1 MAVAELAG
9 THITRT
15 PDTKV
20 TVTAKKTVEVH
31 TGRTTTQHQAEAAPA
46 ATAAGAASGHKPE
59 SITAMNEAL
68 VKSVTKN
75 EVLEIIRVLGY
86 QAIPKNDE
94 EFGEVIFSSSDGIC
108 WNIYLGHFGPFFE
121 EIIITLFSTTK
132 TTPFENINIWNLNNF
147 SLASL
152 EIDNETNQ
160 VLRKPDGTYSV
171 AFSTRINL
179 EGGVTIDHIHSRFYE
194 WIREVTQLATL
205 KDFIFLAP
213 SKVIDCWG

>member
-1 MAVAELAG
+1 MAVAALAG
-9 THITRT
+9 TRTTRT

-20 TVTAKKTVEVH
+20 TVTAKTTVVVH

-59 SITAMNEAL
+59 IITAMNEAL
-68 VKSVTKN
+68 VKTVTKN

-132 TTPFENINIWNLNNF
+132 TTPFENINNWNQNNF

-179 EGGVTIDHIHSRFYE
+179 EGGVTNDHIHSRF
-194 WIREVTQLATL
+194 
-205 KDFIFLAP
+205 
-213 SKVIDCWG
+213 